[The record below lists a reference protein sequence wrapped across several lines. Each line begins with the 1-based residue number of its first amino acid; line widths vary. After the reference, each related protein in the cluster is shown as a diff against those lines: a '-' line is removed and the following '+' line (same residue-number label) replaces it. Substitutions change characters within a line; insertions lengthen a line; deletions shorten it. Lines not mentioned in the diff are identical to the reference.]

1 MAAGANLDWL
11 FWLLGGLVAAGGT
24 VLGAWALFWDRARRR
39 GVVRKRCP
47 RCWYDMT
54 GAPALTCPEC
64 GREAKGERAL
74 LRTRRRWKWAIGA
87 AVVIAAGAA
96 TGMVPRYRAGGWI
109 GLVPSSVLVWA
120 APAERPSGPQ
130 TVTWSAIGTPGATGI
145 VISGGGSAGV
155 VTTAPGSVRR
165 TVPVGPAGAM
175 TAATRA
181 RALRG
186 VPVVQAPL
194 SQRACDAVWKRLL
207 EGRLAGWQSRIFLD
221 RYARAQNAPDLWT
234 VRYLERWPVGEPLRV
249 MIGPTLAFKDLADA
263 CETEFRIGSDGEWRR
278 LPAPSPY
285 DWRRADRLIALTAL
299 QAGAD
304 AHRLNLQFRMKAR
317 GRTVYRG
324 SIQLSM
330 TPVPDRASM
339 MVGVDPPEL
348 SNAAREALDP
358 ALAVDESGAV
368 VLVVNDRS
376 RAGVWDRIDV
386 IQAFDAE
393 VLVDGRVVG
402 RTDGWTEP
410 ARVVWKNWLNLPIDW
425 TPGGRERL
433 RAGADRA
440 EIRIT
445 GSADRAARLVLQS
458 PFDDL
463 GMLCWTGSFTVPA
476 RWGEAWRPPPTE
488 RLPP

>member
-1 MAAGANLDWL
+1 MAGAHLDWL
-11 FWLLGGLVAAGGT
+11 FWLLGGMVAAGGT
-24 VLGAWALFWDRARRR
+24 VLGAWALFWDRAGRR

-64 GREAKGERAL
+64 GGAAKGERAL

-109 GLVPSSVLVWA
+109 GLVPSSALVWA

-130 TVTWSAIGTPGATGI
+130 TAAWAALGTPAPTGL
-145 VISGGGSAGV
+145 VI
-155 VTTAPGSVRR
+155 TAPRNVR
-165 TVPVGPAGAM
+165 PAVR
-175 TAATRA
+175 AAPGGVITSAARA
-181 RALRG
+181 RVLRG
-186 VPVVQAPL
+186 LPVVQAPL
-194 SQRACDAVWKRLL
+194 SQRMCDAVWKRLL
-207 EGRLAGWQSRIFLD
+207 EGRLARWQSRVFLN
-221 RYARAQNAPDLWT
+221 RYARAQNEPDLWT
-234 VRYLERWPVGEPLRV
+234 IRYLDRWPLGEPLRV
-249 MIGPTLAFKDLADA
+249 MIGPTLAFADLADA
-263 CETEFRIGSDGEWRR
+263 CEAEFRIGGDGEWRT
-278 LPAPSPY
+278 LPARSPY
-285 DWRRADRLIALTAL
+285 DGRHAERLVTLAAL
-299 QAGAD
+299 QSAAD
-304 AHRLNLQFRMKAR
+304 AHRLNLHFRMKAR

-324 SIQLSM
+324 SIPLSI
-330 TPVPDRASM
+330 TPVPDPASM
-339 MVGVDPPEL
+339 MVGVDTPDL
-348 SNAAREALDP
+348 TDAAREALDP
-358 ALAVDESGAV
+358 ALAVDETGAV

-376 RAGVWDRIDV
+376 RAAVWDRIGV

-410 ARVVWKNWLNLPIDW
+410 ARVVWKNWLNLPIEW

-433 RAGADRA
+433 HAGAERA

-463 GMLCWTGSFTVPA
+463 GMLCWTGSFTVPL
-476 RWGEAWRPPPTE
+476 RWDEAWRPPTTE
-488 RLPP
+488 RLPR